1 MAKDSS
7 WESLLR
13 RRLIQGAVKGAGR
26 SLRVHFLGEVVSSDA
41 GLGVTTLEIEI
52 EDELSKLF
60 KMVEGGVE
68 SAVRVTGV
76 EPIFSEEMGR
86 EGDGDTITES
96 TCEEMFLGFCDFLK
110 RGPFMAKL
118 KKGRE
123 GRERET
129 ECK

>member
-41 GLGVTTLEIEI
+41 GLGVTPLEI

-60 KMVEGGVE
+60 KVVGGGVE

-76 EPIFSEEMGR
+76 EPIFSEEMER

-96 TCEEMFLGFCDFLK
+96 TCVEMFLGFCDFLK

>member
-1 MAKDSS
+1 M
-7 WESLLR
+7 
-13 RRLIQGAVKGAGR
+13 
-26 SLRVHFLGEVVSSDA
+26 HFLGEVVSSDA

-60 KMVEGGVE
+60 KMVGGGVE

-76 EPIFSEEMGR
+76 EPIFSEEMER

-118 KKGRE
+118 KRGRE